1 MNCPEVVE
9 NLSQSVKKINAAI
22 AALRSELLQGPSD
35 EDQSTILSKIE
46 ELNAIAINLDKI
58 ASYFVV

>member
-1 MNCPEVVE
+1 MESLEVVE

-22 AALRSELLQGPSD
+22 AALRSELLQGPTE
-35 EDQSTILSKIE
+35 EDQACILAKIE

-58 ASYFVV
+58 SSYFVV

>member
-1 MNCPEVVE
+1 MNSPEAVE

-22 AALRSELLQGPSD
+22 AALRSELLQGPS
-35 EDQSTILSKIE
+35 EADQSTILSKIE

-58 ASYFVV
+58 SSYFVV